1 MEASVGNL
9 RRALQFPRELSITS
23 SQLDNGGPH
32 LANTI
37 NRISVNGAASVGA
50 SRANQQSKREASLPT
65 AGPQAEGDGEV
76 QITNTAAQL
85 ASIGQELSASSSID
99 DARVARI
106 SQALADGSY
115 RISAQQIAS
124 GLMQSD
130 HALAQIGL

>member
-1 MEASVGNL
+1 VIVGNL

-23 SQLDNGGPH
+23 SQLDIGG
-32 LANTI
+32 LYMANTI
-37 NRISVNGAASVGA
+37 NRISGNGAGSVGA
-50 SRANQQSKREASLPT
+50 SRTSQQFKQDRSLDTAS
-65 AGPQAEGDGEV
+65 PQSEGGDEV
-76 QITNTAAQL
+76 QITNTAARL
-85 ASIGQELSASSSID
+85 ATLGQSLSASSPID

-130 HALAQIGL
+130 HALEQIGL